1 MMRKVAVGIAGVLVF
16 IAVLF
21 YLTLGQKR
29 QRVEVCMTYQGRQN
43 CAKASAETREQAL
56 RTATTNAC
64 ALIASGVTDSLAC
77 ERSTP
82 VSVQSLP

>member
-1 MMRKVAVGIAGVLVF
+1 MMRKVVIAIAGIIIFVGI
-16 IAVLF
+16 LF

-29 QRVEVCMTYQGRQN
+29 LRVEVCMSYQGRQN

-77 ERSTP
+77 ERGTP
-82 VSVQSLP
+82 VSVNWAQ

>member
-1 MMRKVAVGIAGVLVF
+1 MMRKFLFAIAGIVVFVGLLVYMT
-16 IAVLF
+16 V
-21 YLTLGQKR
+21 GQKR
-29 QRVEVCMTYQGRQN
+29 MRVEVCMTYQGRQN

-77 ERSTP
+77 ERGTP
-82 VSVQSLP
+82 VSVNWIQ